1 MPSNLVIM
9 QLNLVIIPTYNEKE
23 NIENIIRAVFEQP
36 TTFDVL
42 VIEDGSP
49 DGTAAIVKKLQVEY
63 PTRLFMVERKGK
75 LGLGTAYI
83 TGFKWALEHGYEYI
97 FEMDADF
104 SHNPVDLNRLYDA
117 CANQGADVA
126 VGSRYVTGVNVVNW
140 PIGRVLMS
148 YFASKYVR
156 FVLGVHLA
164 DTTAGFKCYRREV
177 LETIELDRIRFKGY
191 AFQIEMKFTAFK
203 CGYTLKEVPIIFI
216 NRVLGT
222 SKMSGG
228 IFGEAFF
235 GVIQLKLNSLFRK
248 YPQRKTL
255 PNQPVKA

>member
-1 MPSNLVIM
+1 MP
-9 QLNLVIIPTYNEKE
+9 LNLVIIPTYNEKE
-23 NIENIIRAVFEQP
+23 NIENIIRVVYEQP
-36 TTFDVL
+36 NSFDIL
-42 VIEDGSP
+42 VIDDGSP
-49 DGTAAIVKKLQVEY
+49 DGTATIIKRLQVEF
-63 PTRLFMVERKGK
+63 PARLFLIERKGK

-83 TGFKWALEHGYEYI
+83 AGFKWALMHDYEYI

-104 SHNPVDLNRLYDA
+104 SHNPVDLNKLYEA
-117 CANQGADVA
+117 CATQGADVA
-126 VGSRYVTGVNVVNW
+126 IGSRYVTGVNVVNW

-156 FVLGVHLA
+156 FVLGVHIA
-164 DTTAGFKCYRREV
+164 DTTAGFKCFRREV

-235 GVIQLKLNSLFRK
+235 GVIQLKINSLFRK
-248 YPQRKTL
+248 YP
-255 PNQPVKA
+255 VKGKK

>member
-1 MPSNLVIM
+1 MPSDPVNKP
-9 QLNLVIIPTYNEKE
+9 LNLVIIPTYNEKE
-23 NIENIIRAVFEQP
+23 NVENIIRAVFEQP
-36 TTFDVL
+36 TPFDIL
-42 VIEDGSP
+42 IIEDGSP
-49 DGTAAIVKKLQVEY
+49 DGTAAIVKKLQVEF
-63 PTRLFMVERKGK
+63 PAHLFMVERKGK

-83 TGFKWALEHGYEYI
+83 AGFKWALAHGYEYI

-104 SHNPVDLNRLYDA
+104 SHNPVDLNKLYDA

-203 CGYTLKEVPIIFI
+203 CGFTLKEVPIIFI

-235 GVIQLKLNSLFRK
+235 GVIQLKLSSLFRK
-248 YPQRKTL
+248 YPHKGISKPQ
-255 PNQPVKA
+255 